1 MQYSDFLEELEEKE
15 AAARLGSPVGKLF
28 VRVSERFCIKQEGA
42 EGFAKALQR
51 VCEAAKTKLPPMKE
65 KEKDKGKEKEKDQE
79 KAPIEQD
86 TAQEDNDEEEGG
98 DPDAQCFLAKVM
110 ELGRGLS
117 VNERKAVSLY
127 RKAAGEWKVPAGEE
141 GIRITEQ
148 NLAEFAGDSGRAV
161 ALCVLGLFYDDAKIS
176 VPKDPKKAI
185 EYFQRAAAL
194 GNSAALNNL
203 GM

>member
-51 VCEAAKTKLPPMKE
+51 VCEAAKTKLPPMN
-65 KEKDKGKEKEKDQE
+65 EKDKGKEKEKDQE
-79 KAPIEQD
+79 NAPIEQD
-86 TAQEDNDEEEGG
+86 AAREQEDNEEEEGG

-117 VNERKAVSLY
+117 VNEPKAVALY

-148 NLAEFAGDSGRAV
+148 NLVEFAGDSGRAV
-161 ALCVLGLFYDDAKIS
+161 ALCVLGLFYDDAKFS